1 MKFAQLSF
9 FLLMSSSSLCFAENK
24 LHTAVE
30 ETLETN
36 ALAIKSQQNID
47 EYADDTEDMLVQY
60 RTTLRKIDNL
70 KTYNDQLEKLTE
82 KQLETVDSLSDQIN
96 SIAETRQNIV
106 PLLLRMIKVLEE
118 FVSIDAPFLQE
129 ERLARIDLIK
139 GMMDRPDVSLPDKY
153 RRIMEAYQIEMEYG
167 RTIDTMTET
176 ITINNTP
183 VTVEVLRIGRLSIY
197 YQTLDAKES
206 GFWSKQEKQWIVL
219 TDDYNRSIAQ
229 GIQIAKKQAPPDLIK
244 LPITAPE
251 QIILKE
257 ITMEE
262 NK

>member
-9 FLLMSSSSLCFAENK
+9 FLLLFSSSISFAENE
-24 LHTAVE
+24 LQTAVE

-36 ALAIKSQQNID
+36 ELAIKSQQNID
-47 EYADDTEDMLVQY
+47 EYANDTEDMLHQY

-70 KTYNDQLEKLTE
+70 KTYNDQLEKLTV
-82 KQLETVDSLSDQIN
+82 KQLETSDSLSEQIN

-106 PLLLRMIKVLEE
+106 PLLLRMIEVLEE

-129 ERLARIDLIK
+129 ERLTRIDLIK
-139 GMMDRPDVSLPDKY
+139 DMMDRPDVSLPDKY
-153 RRIMEAYQIEMEYG
+153 RRIMEAYQIEMQYG
-167 RTIDTMTET
+167 RTIDTTTET
-176 ITINNTP
+176 ITTNDTP
-183 VTVEVLRIGRLSIY
+183 VTVEVLRIGRLSIF
-197 YQTLDAKES
+197 YQTLDGKES
-206 GFWSKQEKQWIVL
+206 GYWDKQKKKWSPL

-251 QIILKE
+251 AIILDD